1 MALVA
6 LLTECVD
13 RNLGCAGCNTGGR
26 PVALL
31 TECVDRNQPNA
42 ENSLDHSES
51 HSLRSAWIEISS
63 WLIAWSVANP
73 SHSLRSA
80 WIEIRWRVWMLP
92 RDLVALL
99 TECVDRNVW
108 ADAGKEGCV
117 KVALL
122 TECVDRN
129 RHSAGKRVNSYLS
142 HSLRSAWI
150 EIAY

>member
-1 MALVA
+1 MLNICCKLVNSSWSHSLRSAWIEMCIRPPQGLPAL
-6 LLTECVD
+6 
-13 RNLGCAGCNTGGR
+13 
-26 PVALL
+26 
-31 TECVDRNQPNA
+31 
-42 ENSLDHSES
+42 S

>member
-42 ENSLDHSES
+42 ENSLDHSE
-51 HSLRSAWIEISS
+51 
-63 WLIAWSVANP
+63 